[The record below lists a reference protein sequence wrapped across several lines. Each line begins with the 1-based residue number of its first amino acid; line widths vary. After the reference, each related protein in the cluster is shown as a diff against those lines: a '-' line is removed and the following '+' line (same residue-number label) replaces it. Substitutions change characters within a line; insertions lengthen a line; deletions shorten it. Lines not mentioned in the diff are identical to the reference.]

1 MKINISIDLSEVF
14 GDDCSV
20 EELVRDAIKF
30 DVERQL
36 RKSPEYNKFIE
47 GATSRAINRIL
58 EAE

>member
-1 MKINISIDLSEVF
+1 MQALDKGF
-14 GDDCSV
+14 V
-20 EELVRDAIKF
+20 ELIDAIKF

-36 RKSPEYNKFIE
+36 RKSPEYKKFIE